1 MYHNAEDLEMEGESK
16 SFSIRCTTI
25 LMELEI
31 LLEKVKILEQQIKN
45 FLEGDPQVSKY
56 DFFSPDQETLSGM
69 PPRKK
74 MRL

>member
-1 MYHNAEDLEMEGESK
+1 MEREGK
-16 SFSIRCTTI
+16 SFSIRCRTI
-25 LMELEI
+25 LMELEV

-45 FLEGDPQVSKY
+45 FLEGDPQVSKN
-56 DFFSPDQETLSGM
+56 DFFTPDQETLSVM